1 MKANIKINNVY
12 LYLCIIYY
20 LSAFII
26 GKLSYIK
33 ISSVKKTDV
42 SFICTFGRR
51 FRTPVYPFCPVYAE
65 CRSLV
70 CFSVFRLVNA

>member
-51 FRTPVYPFCPVYAE
+51 LRTQIYIVCLVYA
-65 CRSLV
+65 
-70 CFSVFRLVNA
+70 